1 MAIADL
7 KRNNVVYAGGIPLD
21 YTVRKERAAKAAFL
35 PGTIVFIDGDGFS
48 PLESN
53 LVSQLPLIAD
63 KAYLQA
69 GHIGDEYAI
78 GDFVT
83 GIIPLPGMC
92 FNLLSVAGDYTD
104 GQALAIV
111 NGKVTA
117 SQSNDGIFGFAD
129 ETATVTD
136 GGFIRVLIK

>member
-7 KRNNVVYAGGIPLD
+7 KRTNVIYAGGIPLD
-21 YTVRKERAAKAAFL
+21 YTVRKERVANVSTL
-35 PGTIVFIDGDGFS
+35 PGTVVAIDGAGFS

-53 LVSQLPLIAD
+53 FVSKLPLIAD

-69 GHIGDEYAI
+69 GHIGDAYAAGQLI
-78 GDFVT
+78 PA
-83 GIIPLPGMC
+83 IIPLPGMW
-92 FNLLSVAGDYTD
+92 FNLQAVAGDYTD

-117 SQSNDGIFGFAD
+117 SSSNDGIFGFAD
-129 ETATVTD
+129 ETVTVAD
-136 GGFIRVLIK
+136 GGSLRVLIK